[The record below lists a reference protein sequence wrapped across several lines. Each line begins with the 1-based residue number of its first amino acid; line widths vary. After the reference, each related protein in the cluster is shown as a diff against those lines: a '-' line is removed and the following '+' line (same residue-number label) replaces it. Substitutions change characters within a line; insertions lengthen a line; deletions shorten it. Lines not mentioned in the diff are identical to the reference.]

1 MYNLYER
8 SGNEND
14 NESEWDAELTFQ
26 DNIFTNKELKDGDD
40 IDELL
45 AQALQM
51 ILLGHGDTKEL
62 MIIHDNNP
70 RSGKVTGLIVSE
82 LSKEVDIPK
91 ITVYHK
97 QSELI
102 M

>member
-1 MYNLYER
+1 MHNLYER

-26 DNIFTNKELKDGDD
+26 DNIFTNKVDDD
-40 IDELL
+40 INEPL

-51 ILLGHGDTKEL
+51 ILLGLGDTKIL

-82 LSKEVDIPK
+82 LSKEVDI
-91 ITVYHK
+91 TENHCL
-97 QSELI
+97 S
-102 M
+102 